1 MSLPLEAHTWVTE
14 GTHFEVWVGG
24 ESLPDIQL
32 SFRIMKRWIYLFPL
46 ADICSPKDESC
57 WFVLSQHSVASATTN
72 SNTEHVWLNPRM
84 WKREHVL
91 TRSRRTGG
99 AYYNADTVWTE
110 WWKSARRPRV
120 RQQCHQWA
128 DQCGCGCGNMEWQQG
143 QTMEIKVME
152 LFLFSSLWLLLS
164 TRATDEY
171 RVARRLSSLV
181 SDGTNSVFYHFELN

>member
-1 MSLPLEAHTWVTE
+1 MTE

-32 SFRIMKRWIYLFPL
+32 SFRIMKRWIYLFSQL
-46 ADICSPKDESC
+46 TFALPKMSHVGLFCHNTE
-57 WFVLSQHSVASATTN
+57 HSVASAATN

-91 TRSRRTGG
+91 TRRRRTGG

-152 LFLFSSLWLLLS
+152 LFLFSSLFDYCQQKHL
-164 TRATDEY
+164 
-171 RVARRLSSLV
+171 
-181 SDGTNSVFYHFELN
+181 GC

>member
-1 MSLPLEAHTWVTE
+1 METGRLN
-14 GTHFEVWVGG
+14 
-24 ESLPDIQL
+24 
-32 SFRIMKRWIYLFPL
+32 LFVPP
-46 ADICSPKDESC
+46 ADICYPKDESC
-57 WFVLSQHSVASATTN
+57 WFVLSQHSVASAATN

-110 WWKSARRPRV
+110 WWKSARCPRV

-152 LFLFSSLWLLLS
+152 LFLFSSLCDCYCQQEQLMSTKLLEGCP
-164 TRATDEY
+164 AW
-171 RVARRLSSLV
+171 SLIWW
-181 SDGTNSVFYHFELN
+181 NLCAYAVFYHFELDCWANLGGTMVPKIWKPKIVCKLLKI